1 MRTPNFARH
10 GPTRAGE
17 TLLLCIAVSRS
28 LLARRCSHVVDQ
40 RLGVGLPLVSGGPP
54 RNRDSLRP
62 LRACFRP
69 STGSPHIAN
78 VSLILRVR

>member
-17 TLLLCIAVSRS
+17 TLLCIAVSRS

-54 RNRDSLRP
+54 RNHDSLRP